1 MTYESKICIPM
12 EGFVE
17 KILDD
22 SHAILRITACRDEN
36 NIGRL
41 ILADPITGGK
51 LTMELT
57 DILIDLSN
65 SKACTCRRWPIT
77 PSAA

>member
-22 SHAILRITACRDEN
+22 SHVMLRITACRDEN

-41 ILADPITGGK
+41 ILADPNYWRKIDNG
-51 LTMELT
+51 T
-57 DILIDLSN
+57 DGRI
-65 SKACTCRRWPIT
+65 R
-77 PSAA
+77 

>member
-1 MTYESKICIPM
+1 MNQKSASM

-22 SHAILRITACRDEN
+22 SHVMLRITACRDEN

-41 ILADPITGGK
+41 ILADP
-51 LTMELT
+51 EL
-57 DILIDLSN
+57 LEEN
-65 SKACTCRRWPIT
+65 
-77 PSAA
+77 

>member
-1 MTYESKICIPM
+1 MTYVSQICIPM

-22 SHAILRITACRDEN
+22 SHVMLRITACRDEN

-41 ILADPITGGK
+41 ILADPNYWRKIDNG
-51 LTMELT
+51 T
-57 DILIDLSN
+57 D
-65 SKACTCRRWPIT
+65 
-77 PSAA
+77 

>member
-12 EGFVE
+12 VE

-22 SHAILRITACRDEN
+22 SHVMLRITACRDEN

-41 ILADPITGGK
+41 ILADPNYWRKIDNG
-51 LTMELT
+51 T
-57 DILIDLSN
+57 D
-65 SKACTCRRWPIT
+65 
-77 PSAA
+77 

>member
-17 KILDD
+17 KRLDE
-22 SHAILRITACRDEN
+22 SHVMLRITACRDES

-41 ILADPITGGK
+41 ILADPNYWRKIDNG
-51 LTMELT
+51 T
-57 DILIDLSN
+57 D
-65 SKACTCRRWPIT
+65 
-77 PSAA
+77 